1 VKRTIIIIALVAY
14 GFTLKSQSELTLPM
28 LPGVFQSSYLIPT
41 VRPEHSMSLGL
52 PGISSI
58 YIQTIH
64 NGFVPNSVVEVSDS
78 IIIDPKKVP
87 DEMSDQNMI
96 FANADIDLF
105 HLRLRIYNTNYWVGV
120 RQKHSLA
127 LFYPKALFLLPVSG
141 NADMV
146 GETMNFGTLGLNSNF
161 YREYTFGLS
170 TELNKWAFGGRI
182 SLLQGLSCFYLK
194 PQQIQVTIDE
204 DDYTHSFAVDGS
216 LYTAGVP
223 FTSDKMI
230 NFDLF
235 SNMDWILS
243 YMTRFRNPG
252 ASLAFGMSYMLD
264 QRTTFSLSFSD
275 IGFIHWSDSTLN
287 YRVKGEAAFKGL
299 DILGDY
305 LNGKEIELDST
316 INAFMDNFSGEEF
329 EETFVTWLPPKF
341 YLSANYQLA
350 RRTHLGLQMY
360 SIINRKL
367 YPAFSVGISQGIGRA
382 FNIVLTGSFNQRTMT
397 NLGLGLMIKPG
408 STQFYVL
415 ADNYYTP
422 LVDPLTFTNLNFR
435 FGMNLVF
442 GRVKSPQ
449 GLPYR

>member
-1 VKRTIIIIALVAY
+1 
-14 GFTLKSQSELTLPM
+14 
-28 LPGVFQSSYLIPT
+28 
-41 VRPEHSMSLGL
+41 
-52 PGISSI
+52 
-58 YIQTIH
+58 
-64 NGFVPNSVVEVSDS
+64 
-78 IIIDPKKVP
+78 
-87 DEMSDQNMI
+87 
-96 FANADIDLF
+96 
-105 HLRLRIYNTNYWVGV
+105 
-120 RQKHSLA
+120 
-127 LFYPKALFLLPVSG
+127 
-141 NADMV
+141 
-146 GETMNFGTLGLNSNF
+146 
-161 YREYTFGLS
+161 
-170 TELNKWAFGGRI
+170 
-182 SLLQGLSCFYLK
+182 
-194 PQQIQVTIDE
+194 
-204 DDYTHSFAVDGS
+204 
-216 LYTAGVP
+216 
-223 FTSDKMI
+223 
-230 NFDLF
+230 
-235 SNMDWILS
+235 
-243 YMTRFRNPG
+243 
-252 ASLAFGMSYMLD
+252 
-264 QRTTFSLSFSD
+264 
-275 IGFIHWSDSTLN
+275 
-287 YRVKGEAAFKGL
+287 
-299 DILGDY
+299 
-305 LNGKEIELDST
+305 LDST